1 MRGKFILK
9 VKFQEYGKVYD
20 YYIDRTFLSDS
31 LTQSLNSVKKFV
43 DFKRGLSMT
52 IMNYDGREVQVTP
65 IAIGPPCMASCAGKE
80 IEILDM
86 RFAEFQINQ
95 TVESDLL
102 WREYKKT
109 KDYYTLSSSS
119 GDTISND
126 GAIKAELKTNTKG
139 DNNSMKNTFSQFG
152 QKVNGIF
159 AISLFDGSPAY
170 KLNGTYVA
178 VKDGGLVDVS
188 EFVMEIDI
196 PGFTMPSLLKDV
208 KVNDLVKVNGELGI
222 VSKVEDASLKVIKG
236 DGSIT
241 EVAPIVNP
249 LFGGAFVVKVM
260 NPMAGMA
267 GQGQGIGGFNPM
279 MFMLMGDNKGDDMFK
294 TMMMMQMMQGGG
306 GMFGQPTVAPQAQTG
321 FGTESK

>member
-1 MRGKFILK
+1 MREKFILK
-9 VKFQEYGKVYD
+9 VKFQDYGKVYE
-20 YYIDRTFLSDS
+20 YYVDKAFVSNS
-31 LTQSLNSVKKFV
+31 LAQSLNSVKKFV
-43 DFKRGLSMT
+43 GFKKGLSLTM
-52 IMNYDGREVQVTP
+52 MNYDGREARVEPV
-65 IAIGPPCMASCAGKE
+65 AIGPSCMTSHAKKE
-80 IEILDM
+80 IEIRDM

-119 GDTISND
+119 GDTISSNS
-126 GAIKAELKTNTKG
+126 AIKTNTKG

-152 QKVNGIF
+152 QKLNGIF

-170 KLNGTYVA
+170 KLNDTYVA

-222 VSKVEDASLKVIKG
+222 VSKVEDDSLKVIKG

-279 MFMLMGDNKGDDMFK
+279 MFLLMGDNKGDDMFK

-306 GMFGQPTVAPQAQTG
+306 GFFPQAPQD
-321 FGTESK
+321 K